1 MKRALYIVA
10 ALLAA
15 SWVVGFF
22 ILKTGMFIH
31 VLMISSALL
40 LMQAVIINPRRG
52 RVTDPENVC

>member
-31 VLMISSALL
+31 VLMISSALF